1 MIIQLQNWQLV
12 NMQGFLDWM
21 ITAWDWSYSI
31 VKRKRAR
38 TSDQN
43 RYLRGGVY
51 RSIAKHT
58 GDDEDYIHGV
68 MAMKFLVDNSRK
80 APYVKSTTELDTK
93 EFGEYIDKIKNFVA
107 EFGIIVPNADEYE
120 NFIYNNSNEEISNT

>member
-1 MIIQLQNWQLV
+1 MIIQLQKGQLV

-21 ITAWDWSYSI
+21 LTAWDGSYSI

-43 RYLRGGVY
+43 RYLRGWVY
-51 RSIAKHT
+51 RAIAKHT
-58 GDDEDYIHGV
+58 GDDEDYIHWV
-68 MAMKFLVDNSRK
+68 MAMKFLIDNTRK

-93 EFGEYIDKIKNFVA
+93 EFGEYIDKIKNFISEFNIIIPSA
-107 EFGIIVPNADEYE
+107 EERSNLTD
-120 NFIYNNSNEEISNT
+120 NSSDG

>member
-1 MIIQLQNWQLV
+1 MIIQLKDWKLV

-21 ITAWDWSYSI
+21 IEAWDWSYSI

-51 RSIAKHT
+51 RAIAKHT
-58 GDDEDYIHGV
+58 GDDEDYIHWV
-68 MAMKFLVDNSRK
+68 MAMKFLVDNTRK

-93 EFGEYIDKIKNFVA
+93 EFGEYIDKIKNFVSEFNIIIPSA
-107 EFGIIVPNADEYE
+107 EERANLIDTDING
-120 NFIYNNSNEEISNT
+120 